1 MSKDHNQKPL
11 KEVIDK
17 FLRMYR
23 LDRKYQQVEVAKAW
37 EKTMG
42 SYIQSKTKSLY
53 LNGSVLSVK
62 IESSVIS
69 AEIMNE
75 RSKVIASLNVE
86 LGRSVIEQIQFSD

>member
-62 IESSVIS
+62 IESSVIG